1 MCALP
6 VVFSPFSPCCRTKN
20 VSSVFRLPYALFMY
34 VMVVYCVKNF
44 CFCRVLGHARLRNP
58 GSTSIRNDTSGPG
71 AVRRSHH
78 KPRSTA
84 GRPGVRARD
93 LVIDRPVP
101 HHVSGAAAVLARD
114 GRQAT
119 GEKVSFFFFFPWL
132 PLLLSLDRDPYPT
145 PAACR
150 GEQRTFAQVFL
161 WYWYYLAAAY
171 SFCRAR

>member
-1 MCALP
+1 MCAPP
-6 VVFSPFSPCCRTKN
+6 VVFSPFSPRCRTKN
-20 VSSVFRLPYALFMY
+20 VSSVFRLPYALFMC

-119 GEKVSFFFFFPWL
+119 GEKVSFLFFL
-132 PLLLSLDRDPYPT
+132 GCRYCCLLTVTLTLR
-145 PAACR
+145 
-150 GEQRTFAQVFL
+150 L
-161 WYWYYLAAAY
+161 LHAAANNGHLLKFFY
-171 SFCRAR
+171 GTGTI